1 MFWKTD
7 QPHGLPR
14 NPFKSCIIPRPI
26 GWISTQDKNGG
37 VNLAPYSYFNGVS
50 DDPPMVMFASGSRDA
65 TNPKDTIANAEATG
79 EFVCSMVSWDM
90 RDVMN
95 TTSAEVAPEIDEF
108 KLAGI
113 ETAPSQLVK
122 PPRVAGAPIH
132 LECTYLQTFTLP
144 PTSKGH
150 GNAICVGRV
159 IGIHIKDEFLKDGFI
174 DVLKIRPVARLGYMD
189 YTSVDGQFT
198 MLRPTVDAAAD

>member
-26 GWISTQDKNGG
+26 GWISTLDKNGG

-132 LECTYLQTFTLP
+132 LECTYLQTVTLP
-144 PTSKGH
+144 PTSRGH